1 MIQRLHLR
9 ALRVFQRLPV
19 HLRRQV
25 VRTIAPGFTVGAMC
39 IIERDDGALLLVQL
53 SYRERWGV
61 PGGLLK
67 RGEEPADAARRE
79 VLEEVGLDVV
89 LLGEPAVVVAAEPRR
104 VDLVFRA
111 RLRAGQDPAAA
122 SPRSPEIVA
131 AQWFPAD
138 HLPELQEE
146 ASGALV
152 ALARSARHPQAI
164 ALPTSGGDETADND
178 GASRRATTPDGDVA
192 PSRGGAAS

>member
-1 MIQRLHLR
+1 MIRWLHLR

-39 IIERDDGALLLVQL
+39 VIERDDGALLLVQL
-53 SYRERWGV
+53 SYRARWGV

-111 RLRAGQDPAAA
+111 RLAPGEDPSAAI
-122 SPRSPEIVA
+122 PRSPEIVA
-131 AQWFPAD
+131 ARWFPVD

-164 ALPTSGGDETADND
+164 ALPTSRGDATA
-178 GASRRATTPDGDVA
+178 GASRGAKTPDGDVA

>member
-1 MIQRLHLR
+1 MIQWLHLR

-25 VRTIAPGFTVGAMC
+25 VRTIAPGFTVGSMC

-53 SYRERWGV
+53 SYRKRWGV

-79 VLEEVGLDVV
+79 VLEEVGLEVV
-89 LLGEPAVVVAAEPRR
+89 LLGEPAVVVAAEARR

-111 RLRAGQDPAAA
+111 RLASGQDPDAA

-131 AQWFPAD
+131 ARWFPVD
-138 HLPELQEE
+138 LLPELQEE

-164 ALPTSGGDETADND
+164 ALPSSRGADSAD
-178 GASRRATTPDGDVA
+178 PDAASRRARTRDGDVA
-192 PSRGGAAS
+192 PSTGGAAS